1 MLQSIVED
9 GGRAQDRRLQ
19 LCRGPVKP
27 LPRHDVVSL
36 FMEQARRTPAAAAL
50 AFAEQ
55 VLSYAELA
63 REVDQLA
70 ALLVEREVRPGDRV
84 AIRASRS
91 LEMVVG
97 LLAVLRAGAAYV
109 PLDPEAPGARTLS
122 ILRESAPR
130 LVLAHSPEG
139 LAGFTVLSFAEVAA
153 SVAVHAAIDGDA
165 LAYVIYTSGSTG
177 VPKGVEVRHIS
188 LANHA
193 LEMAELYQLR
203 AGDRVLCSASIGF
216 DVAAEQIFPALIC
229 GATVVVRPEDLFRSL
244 DNFDRYLRA
253 AEISTLILPTAFF
266 HEWTRELGAGALRL
280 PPGLRAVGV
289 GTEQVAA
296 AQLETFLAGAG
307 GRVRFLQGYG
317 PTEATVT
324 CTAYVHAGEPLG
336 HGAPV
341 PIGRPLANTE
351 AYVLDPAGALT
362 ADDQVGELYIGGI
375 GLARGYLGRDDL
387 TRERFVPH
395 PFSQQPGARLYRT
408 GDLVKRAADGQLIFV
423 GREDFQFKVRGHR
436 VEPREIE
443 DVLCEQPGIAEAVVV
458 LRGQQL
464 VGYVV
469 AERLDA
475 DELTR
480 ACRARLPSYMVPGV
494 FVALPAFPKT
504 LNQKI
509 DRNALPEPKSR
520 PRSVKTAARN
530 DMELLVARAFAEA
543 LGITTPVAPDD
554 DFFELGGDS
563 LRALRLL
570 QLIRQGCSGELAL
583 ADVFAAPT
591 VAALAGRVGS
601 VDRPSVLC
609 LKPGRGTPLF
619 LVCGIQIYQALAH
632 ALTCENPVYALLL
645 PSEGLVA
652 NGSSELPAVEQ
663 FASEYLRIL
672 SAHTPEGPCA
682 LGGLSFGG
690 AVAYEM
696 ARQLAETGREV
707 SLLVLFDTVLPRA
720 HIRGLRPRILHRLR
734 AIRRAPPAR
743 ARAMIIE
750 RLRRLLPRAAPVAAR
765 GDALEQLDAQREST
779 YSARIVDY
787 DRTSK
792 PYGGR
797 VVLYRAED
805 AEGGPFLPGHGFELL
820 VDDLTREDIPGDH
833 LGILREPGVGAIARS
848 LEWLLTAPR

>member
-1 MLQSIVED
+1 MLQSFVGEGD
-9 GGRAQDRRLQ
+9 RVFERRLA
-19 LCRGPVKP
+19 LCRGPVEP

-36 FMEQARRTPAAAAL
+36 FMEQVSSTPAAPAL
-50 AFAEQ
+50 IFADQ
-55 VLSYAELA
+55 QLSYVELA
-63 REVDQLA
+63 REVDLLA
-70 ALLVEREVRPGDRV
+70 ARLAERGVRPGDRV
-84 AIRASRS
+84 AIRVARS
-91 LEMVVG
+91 LEMVVA
-97 LLAVLRAGAAYV
+97 LLAVLRTGAAYV
-109 PLDPEAPGARTLS
+109 PLDPEAPSSRTLS
-122 ILRESAPR
+122 ILRESEPR
-130 LVLAHSPEG
+130 LVLAHSAEG
-139 LAGFTVLSFAEVAA
+139 LDGFTVLTFVEAA
-153 SVAVHAAIDGDA
+153 AAPAQHAPLSGDA

-177 VPKGVEVRHIS
+177 APKGVEVRHVS

-193 LEMAELYQLR
+193 LRMAELYQLQP
-203 AGDRVLCSASIGF
+203 GDRVLCSASIGF
-216 DVAAEQIFPALIC
+216 DVAAEQIFPALIR

-244 DNFDRYLRA
+244 DHFNRYLHA
-253 AEISTLILPTAFF
+253 AEISTLILPTALF
-266 HEWTRELGAGALRL
+266 HEWTRELGANTLQLPPALRV
-280 PPGLRAVGV
+280 VGV

-296 AQLETFLAGAG
+296 AQLESFLAGAQ

-324 CTAYVHAGEPLG
+324 CTAYVHDGAPLAP
-336 HGAPV
+336 GAPV

-395 PFSQQPGARLYRT
+395 PFSSDPHARLYRT
-408 GDLVKRAADGQLIFV
+408 GDLVRRAPDGQLIFV
-423 GREDFQFKVRGHR
+423 GREDFQIKVRGHR

-443 DVLCEQPGIAEAVVV
+443 DVLCEQPGIREALVM

-469 AERLDA
+469 AERIDTE
-475 DELTR
+475 ELTR
-480 ACRARLPSYMVPGV
+480 ACRARLPSYMVPSA

-509 DRNALPEPKSR
+509 DRKALPEPKPKS
-520 PRSVKTAARN
+520 KNAKAAARN

-543 LGITTPVAPDD
+543 LGIASPVELHD

-570 QLIRQGCSGELAL
+570 QLIRQQCSSELAL

-632 ALTCENPVYALLL
+632 ALECENPVYALLL

-652 NGSSELPAVEQ
+652 NGSSELPPVEQ

-672 SAHTPEGPCA
+672 RTHTPEGPCA

-696 ARQLAETGREV
+696 ARQLAGSGREV
-707 SLLVLFDTVLPRA
+707 SLLALFDTVLPRA
-720 HIRGLRPRILHRLR
+720 HLHGLRARLLHRLGV
-734 AIRRAPPAR
+734 IRKAPPDR
-743 ARAMIIE
+743 ALAMIVE
-750 RLRRLLPRAAPVAAR
+750 RVRKLWPQPAPAPAP
-765 GDALEQLDAQREST
+765 GDALAQLDAQREAA
-779 YSARIVDY
+779 YSARIIEY
-787 DRTSK
+787 DRISK
-792 PYGGR
+792 PYSGK
-797 VVLYRAED
+797 VILYRASD
-805 AEGGPFLPGHGFELL
+805 SDGGPFLPGHGFERL

-833 LGILREPGVGAIARS
+833 LGILRAPGVTAIARS
-848 LEWLLTAPR
+848 LASLLPA